1 VRVIIL
7 AYIFLV
13 LYGCTV
19 TSGPPETA
27 LKVNSMS
34 APVFALYGEGA
45 ASAKTGDFQK
55 AKEKYEAALKQA
67 EALGDEAGIAF
78 NLSAL
83 GSVYYSLKDYPQAR
97 ELLSKAL
104 PYFTKAQNLPSQA
117 LTLGLLGEVYF
128 QMGND
133 ASAIEAFDQALAIAK
148 NLLTKASEQEKQ
160 IILSNRAEVL
170 FFKAQ
175 AHNRLGQSNEAVK
188 SYRDA
193 ASDFEMME
201 KKDASASAL
210 ASAGDLLR
218 QKLKAPNEAIKDF
231 SRALALAEEAGNST
245 GATLARAGLAWSYK
259 DAGRLDE
266 AASVFSDVLKAGEQ
280 TGSSFFLLTGHLG
293 LGQISEARGRFEE
306 AIAHYEA
313 NLRLGRKLQGI
324 NATDATIW
332 EASVSTS
339 MGDIDWYLSRY
350 EEAIEHLQE
359 AQIKYRQVGDTE
371 SEAGVATKLGEI
383 FFWIGDGRTAIQE
396 YKRALELYKQTGNV
410 PKQVEVLAALGESGW
425 LTEQTPWSDA
435 DRYFNEAIQLVSS
448 LSGIYPGA
456 TKPGESP
463 EEIQAGL
470 QQWQKALPSVE
481 PSLLKAAGALY
492 QRLGRIW
499 LLGQRLDDA
508 LVGLYLAQL
517 YHQNLPP
524 SREKLYDLG
533 KDYYFLGEANRQKGN
548 LNVALQ
554 WFHAAEGIA
563 QSLRSSEIHWAYS
576 GLART
581 ETDLGNTDTA
591 LQYYRSAL
599 QTLENIRGLQ
609 TTEETKIGVLG
620 GALYVYRGFVGL
632 LLDLYVKKAENRYLE
647 EAFQVNER
655 LRARAFLE
663 NLTKSRAMKLGGDLA
678 WLTQKQS
685 DTEREIAEI
694 NHQLLSTLDQKNAAV
709 LLDNLEALRKEWRD
723 SQQKAAQENSN
734 YSQIAV
740 PAPMSLSEVQ
750 KVLDTNTVF
759 LEYSVAP
766 EGSILWAI
774 TKDKATAYKLPG
786 QDVGALVEKYVKTLR
801 QPLMTPAE
809 ISAHVAM
816 GTDLYQKL
824 LQPAEKLIVGKTRLI
839 IAPDGPLYYLPFE
852 TLIVSSSTSASGK
865 LRNLA
870 EVPYLIKNLQIIYVP
885 SASILVEQ
893 WKIPGEKRN
902 TAPYPLLAFG
912 DPIYQTTKSES
923 VADAKTQAG
932 TVANITVRGLN
943 LNRLEFSGD
952 EVKNI
957 ARIWGVPL
965 NSEHINLGN
974 RASVARLRELDLAKY
989 RILHFATHAVAGDD
1003 LSFLTQPALI
1013 LSQLRSQEGNSG
1025 ILQFVDILQLKLNAE
1040 LVVLSACDTGLG
1052 RFREGE
1058 GIVGLTRAF
1067 LYAGAAST
1075 VSSLWEVED
1084 QSTGLLME
1092 EFYRRLKKGESKAE
1106 ALRQAKLELI
1116 QSKVELKA
1124 LGMRESL
1131 AAPFYWAPF
1140 ILVGDW
1146 GSMRQK

>member
-1 VRVIIL
+1 VRHLIL
-7 AYIFLV
+7 AIVIFV

-19 TSGPPETA
+19 TSPPEKTG
-27 LKVNSMS
+27 LNLNPTMS
-34 APVFALYGEGA
+34 PPVMALYGEGDA
-45 ASAKTGDFQK
+45 ALKTGDLQK

-67 EALGDEAGIAF
+67 EGLGDEPGIAF

-104 PYFTKAQNLPSQA
+104 PYFTKTPNLPPPG
-117 LTLGLLGEVYF
+117 LTLGLLGEVNL
-128 QMGND
+128 QIGND
-133 ASAIEAFDQALAIAK
+133 ASAIEAFDQALAIVRK
-148 NLLTKASEQEKQ
+148 FLDKASDPDKQ
-160 IILSNRAEVL
+160 IILSVQASWL
-170 FFKAQ
+170 DFKAQ
-175 AHNRLGQSNEAVK
+175 AHDKLGQSTQAVQ

-193 ASDFEMME
+193 ATAFEMIG
-201 KKDASASAL
+201 KKDTAASAL
-210 ASAGDLLR
+210 WFAGDILR
-218 QKLKAPNEAIKDF
+218 QKLKAPNEAIKEF

-245 GATLARAGLAWSYK
+245 WATWARLGLAKSYS
-259 DAGRLDE
+259 DAGRLDDAE
-266 AASVFSDVLKAGEQ
+266 SIFSDILKTAEK
-280 TGSSFFLLTGHLG
+280 TDSPIFLSEGHFG
-293 LGQISEARGRFEE
+293 LGFISEARGHFEE
-306 AIAHYEA
+306 AIAQYEA
-313 NLRLGRKLQGI
+313 SLRFARNEGV
-324 NATDATIW
+324 DATKW
-332 EASVSTS
+332 EASISARL
-339 MGDIDWYLSRY
+339 GDIYLNLTRY

-359 AQIKYRQVGDTE
+359 AQIKYLQVGDTE
-371 SEAGVATKLGEI
+371 SEAGVAAALGKA
-383 FFWIGDGRTAIQE
+383 FFGIWDGRTTIQE

-410 PKQVEVLAALGESGW
+410 PKQVEVLSALGITGL
-425 LTEQTPWSDA
+425 LTGQIPGSDA
-435 DRYFNEAIQLVSS
+435 DQYFNEALQLVSS
-448 LSGIYPGA
+448 FSGIYPAAPVG
-456 TKPGESP
+456 GSS
-463 EEIQAGL
+463 EEVEALL
-470 QQWQKALPSVE
+470 QQWQKNLRSVD
-481 PSLLKAAGALY
+481 PSLRKAAGDLY
-492 QRLGRIW
+492 QRLGSIW
-499 LLGQRLDDA
+499 VLAGRLDDA
-508 LVGLYLAQL
+508 VTGYQLAYS
-517 YHQNLPP
+517 YHQDLPP
-524 SREKLYDLG
+524 SREKLWDLA
-533 KDYYFLGEANRQKGN
+533 KDYHGLGEAYRRKGN
-548 LNVALQ
+548 LSLALQ
-554 WFHAAEGIA
+554 YFHAAEETV
-563 QSLRSSEIHWAYS
+563 QPLRSSEIRWIYTA
-576 GLART
+576 LART
-581 ETDLGNTDTA
+581 EADLGNIDTA
-591 LQYYRSAL
+591 LQYYRSAF
-599 QTLENIRGLQ
+599 QMHENVRGLQ
-609 TTEETKIGVLG
+609 TTEEPRIGVLG
-620 GALYVYRGFVGL
+620 RALYEYRGFVAL
-632 LLDLYVKKAENRYLE
+632 LLDLYIKNAENRYLE
-647 EAFQVNER
+647 EAFQVSEQ
-655 LRARAFLE
+655 LRARAFLDD
-663 NLTKSRAMKLGGDLA
+663 LAKSRATKLGGDLA

-685 DTEREIAEI
+685 DTERQIAEI
-694 NHQLLSTLDQKNAAV
+694 DHQLLASTLDPKNEAL
-709 LLDNLEALRKEWRD
+709 LLDKREALRKEWRD

-740 PAPMSLSEVQ
+740 PAPVTLSEVQ
-750 KVLDTNTVF
+750 KILDTNTVF

-766 EGSILWAI
+766 DGLVLWAI
-774 TKDKATAYKLPG
+774 TKDKSTAYKLPG
-786 QDVGALVEKYVKTLR
+786 QDVGDLVEKYVKTLR

-809 ISAHVAM
+809 ISAHVAT
-816 GTDLYQKL
+816 GTELYQKL

-852 TLIVSSSTSASGK
+852 TLIVSNSTRASGK
-865 LRNLA
+865 LRNLS
-870 EVPYLIKNLQIIYVP
+870 EVPYLIKNFQIIYVP

-893 WKIPGEKRN
+893 QKTLGKERN
-902 TAPYPLLAFG
+902 TAPFPLLAFG
-912 DPIYQTTKSES
+912 DPIYQTKTPGSP
-923 VADAKTQAG
+923 ADAKTQADM
-932 TVANITVRGLN
+932 VANITVRGLN

-1013 LSQLRSQEGNSG
+1013 LSQLGSQDGTSG

-1092 EFYRRLKKGESKAE
+1092 EFYRRLRKGESKAE